1 VLEASGFDFRGRHPQ
16 QLLIKLAKHYGLM
29 QHSAVVKTAYAIS
42 LDIYRTFAPLKQV
55 TACIA
60 FACLELAGRLHNE
73 PTEAIEK
80 GVDYRSWK
88 VNRSMVMGK
97 LSALPNTGPLT
108 DTNVTPARNP
118 PRPPRTL
125 HALPHQHPRRP
136 TVCGRH
142 IPQRPHP
149 AKRRSRIQTS
159 PSLHR
164 VERAKEAKISRKR
177 QRPAIQWQ
185 PTVPERRLA
194 ERSGYPNPAT
204 YTDINSSQCRRANKR
219 HPAAWTYRR
228 KRPRWNGALHAES
241 GPRTGGEEHCGGIFQ
256 TCRRGD

>member
-1 VLEASGFDFRGRHPQ
+1 M
-16 QLLIKLAKHYGLM
+16 IKLAKHYGLT

-73 PTEAIEK
+73 PTEPIEK

-97 LSALPNTGPLT
+97 LSTLSTRPLT
-108 DTNVTPARNP
+108 CTDVMPPRDS

-125 HALPHQHPRRP
+125 HALPHQHHRRT
-136 TVCGRH
+136 TVCRRH
-142 IPQRPHP
+142 IPQRPHQ

-164 VERAKEAKISRKR
+164 VERAKEAKSRRKR
-177 QRPAIQWQ
+177 QRPAIKWQ
-185 PTVPERRLA
+185 QTVTERRVA
-194 ERSGYPNPAT
+194 ERSGHPDPAT
-204 YTDINSSQCRRANKR
+204 YTHINGCQCRRTNKR
-219 HPAAWTYRR
+219 HATARTYRR

-241 GPRTGGEEHCGGIFQ
+241 GP
-256 TCRRGD
+256 